1 MMALQQAQVFQKR
14 RAGVLL
20 HITSLPAANLG
31 EDAYH
36 FVDFLH
42 ESGVSVWQML
52 PLGPTHSDGSPY
64 QCLSAHAS
72 NTNLICME
80 TVQHQSWI
88 DDEGLQGDTFLI
100 KLVHAYRQFMAN
112 ANKDEKVAYTDFC
125 QSQHY
130 WLDDFVLFSELR
142 RLNHTT
148 AWFHW
153 PKPLRDRQSTAIK
166 KVRKER
172 AESLEIRRFGQ
183 FLFYQQWHSLKD
195 YANERGVLLFGDMPI
210 FVAHDS
216 ADVWANPE
224 LFTLD
229 KKGIA
234 TKVAGVPPDY
244 FSETGQRWGNPLYRW
259 QKHVDEDFLWW
270 QQRIKTQL
278 DLFDLIRID
287 HFRGF
292 EACWEIPASCDTA
305 MDGEWV
311 KAPGDALFNKLVNTF
326 GELPLVAEDLGIIT
340 DEVTALREKYVMP
353 GMKILQFAFGDDASN
368 PYLPHQHTQD
378 SVSYTGT
385 HDNNT
390 TLGWFE
396 ELDDHTKARIYEY
409 LGESHESMPWLL
421 IRASLESVS
430 RLAVIPM
437 QDLLSLNGDHRM
449 NVPGTTEGN
458 WLWQFAWDMIDQDC
472 APKMKYLN
480 ELYGRS

>member
-1 MMALQQAQVFQKR
+1 MALQQAQVFQKR

-20 HITSLPAANLG
+20 HITSLPSANLG